1 MDVNRLN
8 TGEKLAGA
16 SGIALLLIMFIFDWF
31 TVDVGGGFA
40 DISVGGNAWETME
53 LIRFI
58 LLLAAFAGIALAI
71 AAASQS
77 QVDLP
82 VALSAITAG
91 LGILAVVLV
100 IFRIISPPD
109 GGADEFGVDIGRGIG
124 VFLGLIAAGGVA
136 AGGWM
141 AMQEEGA
148 SFSELA
154 QRRRRPATA
163 GPTAGPTAAPRPRPS
178 RQPPRGKPPGTEC
191 ATAAFGR
198 PFRVLTPGVGQLAR
212 RPVRPSR

>member
-1 MDVNRLN
+1 MDISRLN
-8 TGEKLAGA
+8 QGEKLAGIA
-16 SGIALLLIMFIFDWF
+16 GIALLLIMFIFDWF

-58 LLLAAFAGIALAI
+58 LLLAAFAGIALAVV
-71 AAASQS
+71 AASQS
-77 QVDLP
+77 DVDLP
-82 VALSAITAG
+82 IALSAITAG
-91 LGILAVVLV
+91 LGILALVL
-100 IFRIISPPD
+100 IAFRIISPPD

-148 SFSELA
+148 SFTEPPDRDRGTAPPPPPPPPSSTPPPA
-154 QRRRRPATA
+154 Q
-163 GPTAGPTAAPRPRPS
+163 
-178 RQPPRGKPPGTEC
+178 
-191 ATAAFGR
+191 
-198 PFRVLTPGVGQLAR
+198 
-212 RPVRPSR
+212 